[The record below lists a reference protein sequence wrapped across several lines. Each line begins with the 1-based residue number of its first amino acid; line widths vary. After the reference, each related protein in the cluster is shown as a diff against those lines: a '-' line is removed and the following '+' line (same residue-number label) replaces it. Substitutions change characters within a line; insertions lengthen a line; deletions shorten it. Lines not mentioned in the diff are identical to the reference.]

1 MTTTLP
7 KGQLLRE
14 NELMRKFAQAY
25 NHRMALIEN
34 FTEFKKKISKFRE
47 EYRKNLYELEQEY
60 YEDPESALEK
70 YYTTFITANFVDVI
84 GKFHGIFD
92 ELIYDTIEELEDE
105 GCRERLDAV
114 FPEWVNLEDEIL
126 KLLRLALGD
135 LRSYE
140 ERDLAP
146 EMRDED
152 YIEPSFDADKIN
164 KLVIGYNMLGE
175 YLRFLDEFIKCLK
188 NPKIIN
194 RLRAMAT
201 KYMRTGFW
209 GDESPP
215 PNIFSSDFYGKYG
228 KGRFSQADQDRKKG
242 RANVFVLTCIDPRY
256 ITDVFEYLLKD
267 KQLHANF
274 DLFTLAGASAGVME
288 TEWDKA
294 FLDNLGLGIQLHGIK
309 EVWCFDHMD
318 CGMYKATF
326 GLEKDDDPNIHL
338 ECMARLKEYLQ
349 QKFPQLIFRK
359 FIVGQ
364 DGEVMK
370 FGGVKPPRV
379 YAPKEFVKVNNV
391 RRNRFE
397 APKEIVRQAL
407 KDVEK
412 ISKIPYKKMTEKKSS
427 TIYWGENPVKD
438 VPSVLIDLPII
449 EVPTLRK
456 RDVRKETIFHDLKSM
471 KKEGFQMINKGCIV
485 VHNGEILTIYIT
497 GKEDKALTES
507 AKHLYE
513 LGRQFTEYY
522 PRKEPTFYT
531 HDKILLK
538 GNPTLKEKRAL
549 KKVMG
554 NIEKTERYYGWN
566 ALDGQIKYYSGP
578 NHSAVIDY
586 HPRKPEASLD
596 EKFLYNLIFSYCALY
611 MLEERYAPAVAKYRL
626 MRAEQVEKA
635 QAIPGVPIKDLP
647 ATSLGASE
655 NFASALHDDSGIKGI
670 TESII
675 WSKVGQDKESYFV
688 NDQTK
693 MAFDLSNENAMILI
707 PPKISHGTANTGEHG
722 GFGFVI
728 ITKANLVFNTPLNKE
743 WYNAWN
749 GYLGTSLAKERF
761 TSSRKG

>member
-1 MTTTLP
+1 MTTTLS
-7 KGQLLRE
+7 KEQQLRE
-14 NELMRKFAQAY
+14 NEEMREWANRY
-25 NHRMALIEN
+25 NYRMTLIEN
-34 FTEFKKKISKFRE
+34 LAKFKEKISRFKE
-47 EYRKNLYELEQEY
+47 EYRRNLYELEMEY
-60 YEDPESALEK
+60 YENGEESALVK
-70 YYTTFITANFVDVI
+70 YYSRFLTERLVEDV
-84 GKFHGIFD
+84 GKFYSVFD
-92 ELIYDTIEELEDE
+92 ELINDTIEEFLCNTKLDED
-105 GCRERLDAV
+105 
-114 FPEWVNLEDEIL
+114 FPEWVEVKDKIFSLMSFFLI
-126 KLLRLALGD
+126 D
-135 LRSYE
+135 LRSYR

-152 YIEPSFDADKIN
+152 YVEPSFDADKIGQLYIGITFLEQYL
-164 KLVIGYNMLGE
+164 KLIDGI
-175 YLRFLDEFIKCLK
+175 IKCLNNRK
-188 NPKIIN
+188 LIN
-194 RLRAMAT
+194 EERAMAT
-201 KYMRTGFW
+201 KYMKSGFW

-256 ITDVFEYLLKD
+256 ITDVFEFLLKD

-288 TEWDKA
+288 TEWDKT

-309 EVWCFDHMD
+309 EVWCFDHLD

-326 GLEKDDDPNIHL
+326 GLEKDDDPKIHL

-349 QKFPQLIFRK
+349 QKFPQLTFRK

-379 YAPKEFVKVNNV
+379 YTPKEFVRVNNI

-397 APKEIVRQAL
+397 APQEIIKKAI

-412 ISKIPYKKMTEKKSS
+412 ISKIPYKKMTAKKSS

-449 EVPTLRK
+449 EVPTLRR

-507 AKHLYE
+507 AKHLSE

-626 MRAEQVEKA
+626 MKAEQVEKA
-635 QAIPGVPIKDLP
+635 EAIPGVPIQNLP

-749 GYLGTSLAKERF
+749 GYLRSPLAKERF
-761 TSSRKG
+761 ISSRKG

>member
-1 MTTTLP
+1 MEIP
-7 KGQLLRE
+7 QQLVRE
-14 NELMRKFAQAY
+14 NEEMRKNAEEYLFREMIVKNLTKLKEQVEKYKYYYELVIQEIKEIADWGEGDYGLAY
-25 NHRMALIEN
+25 RPYYEEYVRDLLDGASTIRGTFDEQKLDLIIDSLCKEKLNSVFPDWTDVEAGLNVIEN
-34 FTEFKKKISKFRE
+34 FFLK
-47 EYRKNLYELEQEY
+47 EYRSYRQDEFGEEADEDDYVPTSFDGGKLDELEGG
-60 YEDPESALEK
+60 
-70 YYTTFITANFVDVI
+70 IT
-84 GKFHGIFD
+84 
-92 ELIYDTIEELEDE
+92 LINDYI
-105 GCRERLDAV
+105 RLI
-114 FPEWVNLEDEIL
+114 DEIIICV
-126 KLLRLALGD
+126 K
-135 LRSYE
+135 
-140 ERDLAP
+140 
-146 EMRDED
+146 
-152 YIEPSFDADKIN
+152 EPM
-164 KLVIGYNMLGE
+164 GM
-175 YLRFLDEFIKCLK
+175 
-188 NPKIIN
+188 
-194 RLRAMAT
+194 LRAMAT
-201 KYMRTGFW
+201 KYMRTGFY
-209 GDESPP
+209 
-215 PNIFSSDFYGKYG
+215 NYGS
-228 KGRFSQADQDRKKG
+228 GRFSQADQDRKKG

-256 ITDVFEYLLKD
+256 ITDVFEFLLKD
-267 KQLHANF
+267 KKLHANF

-309 EVWCFDHMD
+309 EVWCFDHLD

-326 GLEKDDDPNIHL
+326 GLEKDDDPAIHL
-338 ECMARLKEYLQ
+338 KIMAKLKEYLQ
-349 QKFPQLIFRK
+349 QKFPQLTFRK

-379 YAPKEFVKVNNV
+379 YAPKEYVKVNNV

-397 APKEIVRQAL
+397 APQEIVRKAL

-412 ISKIPYKKMTEKKSS
+412 ISKIPYKKMSEKKSKFFF
-427 TIYWGENPVKD
+427 WGENPVKD
-438 VPSVLIDLPII
+438 VPAVLIDLPVI

-456 RDVRKETIFHDLKSM
+456 RNVRKDVIFHTLESM

-497 GKEDKALTES
+497 GKDDKALSES
-507 AKHLYE
+507 AKHLYD

-522 PRKEPTFYT
+522 PRKEATFYT

-538 GNPTLKEKRAL
+538 GNPTLKEKRAF
-549 KKVMG
+549 KKNMANV
-554 NIEKTERYYGWN
+554 EKIDRYYGFN
-566 ALDGQIKYYSGP
+566 ALDGQIKYYSAP
-578 NHSAVIDY
+578 NHSAVVDY
-586 HPRKPEASLD
+586 HPRKPEASFD

-611 MLEERYAPAVAKYRL
+611 MLEKRYAPAVAKYRL
-626 MRAEQVEKA
+626 MKAEQVEKSE
-635 QAIPGVPIKDLP
+635 AIPGVPLKDLP

-693 MAFDLSNENAMILI
+693 MAFDLSDENAMILI
-707 PPKISHGTANTGEHG
+707 PPKVSHGTANTGEHG

-728 ITKANLVFNTPLNKE
+728 ITKANLVFNTPLNNE
-743 WYNAWN
+743 WHSAWN